1 MPVIV
6 HMIII
11 VCVLF
16 ILVMNKQ
23 GSLFFSKKRSLV
35 VK

>member
-1 MPVIV
+1 MLVIV

-11 VCVLF
+11 VCALF

-23 GSLFFSKKRSLV
+23 GSAFSLKKEVLL
-35 VK
+35 

>member
-23 GSLFFSKKRSLV
+23 GSFFSLKKEVLL
-35 VK
+35 